1 LCGGEK
7 NGLKSP
13 FFCFLRK
20 VRDTKFSSEEEE
32 EEEEEE
38 L

>member
-1 LCGGEK
+1 VVVVK
-7 NGLKSP
+7 KWTRIT

-32 EEEEEE
+32 EEEEE

>member
-1 LCGGEK
+1 L
-7 NGLKSP
+7 
-13 FFCFLRK
+13 FFREK

-38 L
+38 F

>member
-1 LCGGEK
+1 VVVVK
-7 NGLKSP
+7 KWTNQSP

-32 EEEEEE
+32 EEEE